1 MYSEKPAIFAS
12 SKAYVL
18 GLGAYLPER
27 RLTNVDLEKLVDT
40 SDEWIFS
47 RTGMRERRIAGDE
60 EFPSDMGAKAASI
73 ALERAHVREADVQ
86 LIIAASMSPDH
97 ISPSTAALIQA
108 KMHLHRAAA
117 FDVQAACSG
126 FLYALGVAK
135 AFVESGTYQNV
146 LVVATEKM
154 SAFMDYRDRSTC
166 VLFGDGAA
174 AALVSSSP
182 GLLRIDS
189 VSLGADG
196 SLASLIEIPAGG
208 SRFPASQET
217 LDRGMHYFKMA
228 GREVYKHAIRR
239 MRGAVEE
246 ALQKRGLSE
255 KEIHWLIPHQANIRI
270 IEGLAKDF
278 QLPLSQVYTVLDRY
292 GNTSASGVGIALE
305 ELVRTKSLSFGEH
318 LVLTAFGGG
327 LTWGA
332 VLLTVQGEQKT

>member
-1 MYSEKPAIFAS
+1 MYSKKREIIAPLQ
-12 SKAYVL
+12 AYIL
-18 GLGAYLPER
+18 SLGAYLPER
-27 RLTNVDLEKLVDT
+27 RLTNVDLEKIVDT

-47 RTGMRERRIAGDE
+47 RTGMRERRIAGE
-60 EFPSDMGAKAASI
+60 GEFPSDMGAKAALQAIEKAQVASD
-73 ALERAHVREADVQ
+73 EVQ
-86 LIIAASMSPDH
+86 LIITASMSPDH

-108 KMHLHRAAA
+108 KLGLHQAAA

-126 FLYALGVAK
+126 FLYALSVAK
-135 AFVESGTYQNV
+135 AFVASGTYKTV

-174 AALVSSSP
+174 AAVVSSSP
-182 GLLRIDS
+182 GRLQIDAI
-189 VSLGADG
+189 SLGTDG
-196 SLASLIEIPAGG
+196 SLAALIEIPAGG
-208 SRFPASQET
+208 SRLPASQKT
-217 LDRGMHYFKMA
+217 LDEGLHYFKME

-246 ALQKRGLSE
+246 TLKTANLSE
-255 KEIHWLIPHQANIRI
+255 KEIDWLIPHQANIRI

-305 ELVRTKSLSFGEH
+305 ELMRTKEVVSGAH

-332 VLLTVQGEQKT
+332 VLLTVQQERQE